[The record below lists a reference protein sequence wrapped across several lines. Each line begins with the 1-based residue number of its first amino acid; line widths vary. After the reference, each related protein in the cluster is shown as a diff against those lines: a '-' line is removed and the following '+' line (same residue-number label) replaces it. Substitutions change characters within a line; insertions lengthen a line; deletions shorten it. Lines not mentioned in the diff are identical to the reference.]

1 MNQNPTYDQTL
12 RAIGQALEAQHINN
26 FNLTTNG
33 DSYLVRGQQ
42 AKISGLQA
50 FLRKWQ
56 TGQSGQGLCRLNY
69 TLQDIERL
77 EREGRARR
85 RSPQRLPDF
94 YSLPSILRAIGAYLD
109 MKGAHLLEVYKR
121 DLIVMILYQTN
132 QGHPEVEERT
142 INSFYNLS
150 LQMCRKRQKRDPS

>member
-1 MNQNPTYDQTL
+1 
-12 RAIGQALEAQHINN
+12 
-26 FNLTTNG
+26 
-33 DSYLVRGQQ
+33 
-42 AKISGLQA
+42 
-50 FLRKWQ
+50 
-56 TGQSGQGLCRLNY
+56 
-69 TLQDIERL
+69 
-77 EREGRARR
+77 
-85 RSPQRLPDF
+85 
-94 YSLPSILRAIGAYLD
+94 